1 MKKSKSLLIVAVMLA
16 VITVTAVTP
25 TFSWLSSETEPVI
38 NTFAGGAIA
47 LKLDEAPV
55 DANGQKLDGARVQA
69 NTYKYTAGAEL
80 WKDPTPTVL
89 KGSDRCYVF
98 LYVENEL
105 NDLFAINYDT
115 QNWLKVAEKG
125 NGAVYAYF
133 TRVDTSASNED
144 QVLAPIFTTVTVSD
158 ELTAQDVEELG
169 TKQLNVTAYA
179 VQAASLDSAD
189 AIELAAANFEVGDG
203 EVDTGVVIA

>member
-1 MKKSKSLLIVAVMLA
+1 MKKSKSLLITAVMLA

-25 TFSWLSSETEPVI
+25 TFSWLSSETDPVV

-47 LKLDEAPV
+47 LTLDESPV
-55 DANGQKLDGARVQA
+55 DANGQKIDGARVQA

-80 WKDPTPTVL
+80 YKDPTPTVL
-89 KGSDRCYVF
+89 AGSDQCYVF

-125 NGAVYAYF
+125 NGTVYAYF
-133 TRVDTSASNED
+133 TRVDTSASDEN
-144 QVLAPIFTTVTVSD
+144 QVLAPIFTKINVSD
-158 ELTAQDVEELG
+158 ELTADDVKELG
-169 TKQLNVTAYA
+169 TKKLSVTAYA
-179 VQAASLDSAD
+179 VQSASLTSAE
-189 AIELAAANFEVGDG
+189 AIEIAAANFELEDG
-203 EVDTGVVIA
+203 EINKDVNIA